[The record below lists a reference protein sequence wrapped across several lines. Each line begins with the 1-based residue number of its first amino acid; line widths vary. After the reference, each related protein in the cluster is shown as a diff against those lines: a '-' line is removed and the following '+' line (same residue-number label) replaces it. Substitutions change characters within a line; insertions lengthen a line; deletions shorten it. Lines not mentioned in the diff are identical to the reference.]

1 MGATLDLFIDTSTG
15 QLVQGGSLDGG
26 AIPTLTRND
35 SYTLRVRLLER
46 AANGSF
52 ADIDSTGASL
62 KVGIG
67 AVDDPP
73 VSGTFKLTR
82 NSVTSL
88 EIPYNATTSQLL
100 TCISGIAGNATI
112 LGIGDVYLIT
122 AATQNTSL
130 SFGGDSNTLFPSSSV
145 IINTRRNPAT
155 GVYAQQ
161 TVRLAQNPAVFSDTF
176 INTPTNTEIALDL
189 VNDGGT
195 GVNETYSLKVGSLV
209 QGGLFTLNYGGKTS
223 AGIDPFG
230 SAITLQSAL
239 GAVSG
244 IGTSNISVKENNN
257 GGFSIQFVGTLGQQ
271 NIITALEIDSSG
283 INFIPLKQTA
293 LSLNTAQL
301 DDLFTSAGT
310 DTITTTLEV
319 ELTQNG
325 SPKTILQAPITVRK
339 DLINTGAAIPAAQT
353 SYYTKSEAD
362 AMFVEDSSQNV
373 YATNRQ
379 LINTNGD
386 TVIDWENEYFGS
398 GSTIVSLTNTALIL
412 ADGVSIQGG
421 TSTGNKIGTTT
432 LQKIGFYGNTPITRP
447 DNTGIINALSS
458 IGLIGS
464 GVTLNVGAITF
475 PAVDLSSATT
485 LTIYDGVVISAG
497 STTGLRIGANT
508 SQRLAFYGNT
518 ATAQPSGVGVIS
530 ALVNLGLI
538 SSSVTL
544 NVGSITFSSIDL
556 SSNPI
561 VITDAFNIRTGVTAG
576 TKFGTTTSDKI
587 GFYNTTPIV
596 QPTGTTVVCALQSL
610 GLIATS
616 VTLGVSVTYP
626 LDLRTGTVVVSE
638 GSNFQLG
645 TTTGTKFG
653 TQTSQKLSFYNATPI
668 IQPTTTNVVSA
679 LVNLGLIASSVTIG
693 VPSNVITD
701 TQQNISTTYRSL
713 FDTSAVTSIAW
724 QSRVLMD
731 SSGVTALDYQNK
743 IAYKSTGEAVVNF
756 DSERF
761 GSGESV
767 VTVSS
772 GVIAI
777 SSGLKIQHGD
787 IASSGFKILV
797 TTATLD
803 FPSVTQNSSSSL
815 TMTVTGASTNDV
827 VLIGLPSIVSN
838 GLSFLGHVPTAN
850 QVEVD
855 AVNATNG
862 AIDPASATYR
872 VVVLSFA

>member
-1 MGATLDLFIDTSTG
+1 MGATLDLYIDTSTG
-15 QLVQGGSLDGG
+15 QLIQGGSAENGS
-26 AIPTLTRND
+26 IPTLTRND
-35 SYTLRVRLLER
+35 AYTLRLRLLEKSS
-46 AANGSF
+46 NG
-52 ADIDSTGASL
+52 AYTDIDSTGASL

-67 AVDDPP
+67 AVDDAPI
-73 VSGTFKLTR
+73 SGTFKLTR
-82 NSVTSL
+82 NSATST

-100 TCISGIAGNATI
+100 TCISGIAGNASI
-112 LGIGDVYLIT
+112 VGIGDVYLIT
-122 AATQNTSL
+122 AATQNTAL
-130 SFGGDSNTLFPSSSV
+130 SFGGDSDTLFPSSSV

-176 INTPTNTEIALDL
+176 INTPTNTEISLPL
-189 VNDGGT
+189 ITEGGT
-195 GVNETYSLKVGSLV
+195 GLNETYDLKIGSLV
-209 QGGLFTLNYGGKTS
+209 LGGLFTLNYGGKSS

-244 IGTSNISVKENNN
+244 IGASNVSVKENNN

-271 NIITALEIDSSG
+271 SITTALQLDASG
-283 INFIPLKQTA
+283 INFLPLKQTT

-301 DDLFTSAGT
+301 DDLFTSSGA
-310 DTITTTLEV
+310 DTITPTLEI

-325 SPKTILQAPITVRK
+325 SPKTILQSPITIRK
-339 DLINTGAAIPAAQT
+339 DLINTGAAIPAAQS
-353 SYYTKSEAD
+353 SYYTKAEAD
-362 AMFVEDSSQNV
+362 AMFVEDSSLNV
-373 YATNRQ
+373 YATNRE
-379 LINTNGD
+379 LINSNGD

-398 GSTIVSLTNTALIL
+398 GATIVSLTNTALIL
-412 ADGVSIQGG
+412 SDGVNVQAG
-421 TSTGNKIGTTT
+421 TSTGNQIGTTS
-432 LQKIGFYGNTPITRP
+432 LQKIGFYGNTPVTRP
-447 DNTGIINALSS
+447 DNTGLINALSS
-458 IGLIGS
+458 LGLISS
-464 GVTLNVGAITF
+464 GVTLNAGSITF
-475 PAVDLSSATT
+475 PAADLSSPTT

-497 STTGLRIGANT
+497 STTGLRIGATT

-518 ATAQPSGVGVIS
+518 ATAQPASVGVIS

-538 SSSVTL
+538 ASSVTL
-544 NVGSITFSSIDL
+544 NAGTITFPSVDL
-556 SSNPI
+556 SANPI
-561 VITDAFNIRTGVTAG
+561 VITDAFNIQTGTTAG
-576 TKFGTTTSDKI
+576 TKFGTTTSNKI

-668 IQPTTTNVVSA
+668 IQPATTNVVSA

-693 VPSNVITD
+693 IPSNVITD
-701 TQQNISTTYRSL
+701 TQYNISTTYRSL

-724 QSRVLMD
+724 ESRVLLD
-731 SSGVTALDYQNK
+731 STSVTALDYQNR

-797 TTATLD
+797 ATAALD

-827 VLIGLPSIVSN
+827 VLIGLPSVVSD

-855 AVNATNG
+855 AVNATNS
-862 AIDPASATYR
+862 AINPASATYR
-872 VVVLSFA
+872 IVVLSFA

>member
-15 QLVQGGSLDGG
+15 QLLQGGSLDGG

-35 SYTLRVRLLER
+35 AYTLRVRLLER
-46 AANGSF
+46 SANGSF
-52 ADIDSTGASL
+52 TDIDSTGASL

-82 NSVTSL
+82 NSTTST

-100 TCISGIAGNATI
+100 TCISGIAGNVSI
-112 LGIGDVYLIT
+112 IGIGDVYLIT

-130 SFGGDSNTLFPSSSV
+130 SFGGDSDTLFPSSSV

-155 GVYAQQ
+155 GVFAQQ

-209 QGGLFTLNYGGKTS
+209 QGGLFTLNYGGKTTI
-223 AGIDPFG
+223 GVDPFG
-230 SAITLQSAL
+230 SSVTLQTAL
-239 GAVSG
+239 SAVSG
-244 IGTSNISVKENNN
+244 IGGNNISVVDNNN

-271 NIITALEIDSSG
+271 NIVTPLEIDASG

-301 DDLFTSAGT
+301 DDLFTTAGT
-310 DTITTTLEV
+310 DTITTTIEV

-386 TVIDWENEYFGS
+386 TVVDWENEYFGS
-398 GSTIVSLTNTALIL
+398 GATIMSLTNTSLIL
-412 ADGVSIQGG
+412 ADGVSIQAG
-421 TSTGNKIGTTT
+421 TSTGNRIATTT
-432 LQKIGFYGNTPITRP
+432 LQKIGFYGNTPVTRP
-447 DNTGIINALSS
+447 NNTGLINALSS

-464 GVTLNVGAITF
+464 GVTLNTGSITF
-475 PAVDLSSATT
+475 PSADLSSATT

-497 STTGLRIGANT
+497 SVNGLRIGATT
-508 SQRLAFYGNT
+508 SQELGFYGKT
-518 ATAQPSGVGVIS
+518 AIVQPASQGVIS

-538 SSSVTL
+538 ASSVSL

-561 VITDAFNIRTGVTAG
+561 VITDAYNIRTGVTAG

-587 GFYNTTPIV
+587 GFYNATPIV

-610 GLIATS
+610 GLVATS

-645 TTTGTKFG
+645 TSTGTKFG

-713 FDTSAVTSIAW
+713 FDNTAVTSIAW

-731 SSGVTALDYQNK
+731 SNGVTAVDYQNK

-756 DSERF
+756 ESERF

-787 IASSGFKILV
+787 ITANGFKILS
-797 TTATLD
+797 TTSTLD
-803 FPSVTQNSSSSL
+803 FPSVAQNSSSSL

-838 GLSFLGHVPTAN
+838 GLSFLGHVATAN
-850 QVEVD
+850 EVEVD

-872 VVVLSFA
+872 VVVLSFT